1 MGFSSE
7 NRIFRGRTTVL
18 IIINGLDSS
27 NLYKRRFVKL
37 FELLEMIPSMLK

>member
-18 IIINGLDSS
+18 IVINGLDSS
-27 NLYKRRFVKL
+27 TSVIYIKEDL
-37 FELLEMIPSMLK
+37 